1 MAFNEDM
8 IGRAFMKRFLN
19 NFSGAANAVF
29 ADRNDFDPVASSEF
43 FQFNLRTYA
52 RKLRRKTDRKRID
65 LRGEFRITC
74 KRDVANIYKA
84 ADYAN
89 ELRGLF
95 DNACFDVFDLDSVSP
110 TTPTGRVNLYEART
124 IDVTDAVEASSPDQG
139 VVYILEFRGVAH
151 EA

>member
-84 ADYAN
+84 ADYAH

-95 DNACFDVFDLDSVSP
+95 DSTCFDVFDFDSA
-110 TTPTGRVNLYEART
+110 TPSTSVARVELYEART
-124 IDVTDAVEASSPDQG
+124 VDITDAVESSLPGQG
-139 VVYILEFRGVAH
+139 VVYQVEFRGVAH